1 MQNLAHLAMV
11 MVQERREA
19 QSKVARAMA
28 ASSQIVPARQNGG
41 QLTNN
46 AGSSD
51 LVPLSSYSETSMV
64 VQGRERPKEDPVLKE
79 QMIQLL
85 HKASQVRDQV
95 NQQTHKQQAG
105 LQSSAE

>member
-1 MQNLAHLAMV
+1 
-11 MVQERREA
+11 
-19 QSKVARAMA
+19 MA

-41 QLTNN
+41 QLTNTATN
-46 AGSSD
+46 TATATSSD

-64 VQGRERPKEDPVLKE
+64 VQGRDRPKEDPVLKE

-95 NQQTHKQQAG
+95 NLQTHKQQAG